1 MLQEIISE
9 LPLIVAGTG
18 LETRLRE
25 FIAADEGHF
34 PVVISDSNTC
44 SIAKH
49 FIGLVGLND
58 EAILHITLPAGES
71 SKSLDHATI
80 IWKNLLQ
87 SGLGRNTLLIAIGG
101 GMVCDLTGF
110 VASVFMRGVPFC
122 LVPTSLLAMADASVG
137 GKTGINFGGV
147 KNILGTFNEASA
159 VFIDFNCLSGLPAD
173 ERLSGI
179 AEIIKH
185 QLLLG
190 NKLKNTV
197 NNCMGDHVASY
208 ILQTVK
214 HKWEITRLD
223 FRENNIRETLNLG
236 HTTAHA
242 LEALYFEK
250 NLELL
255 HGFAVA
261 AGLLVESFLAEA
273 WFSGDID
280 LIYHQELRQE
290 ILENFPPV
298 HFEEAEIPQIIN
310 WMYNDKKNRSSSP
323 AFSLLRAPAS
333 CKTQCRPSEVLIRTA
348 LSNYLQHARIN

>member
-9 LPLIVAGTG
+9 HPLIVAGAG
-18 LETRLRE
+18 LESRLKE
-25 FIAADEGHF
+25 YIAAHEGHF
-34 PVVISDSNTC
+34 PVFISDSNTC

-49 FIGLVGLND
+49 FIAFLSLNS
-58 EAILHITLPAGES
+58 EKILHIILPAGES
-71 SKSLDHATI
+71 SKSLEHAATI
-80 IWKNLLQ
+80 WQNLLQ
-87 SGLGRNTLLIAIGG
+87 SGGGRNTLLIAVGG

-137 GKTGINFGGV
+137 GKTGINFRGV
-147 KNILGTFNEASA
+147 KNVLGTFNEANA

-190 NKLKNTV
+190 NKLKNIV
-197 NNCMGDHVASY
+197 NNCMDNHVASH

-223 FRENNIRETLNLG
+223 FRENNLRETLNLG

-261 AGLLVESFLAEA
+261 AGLLIESFLAEA
-273 WFSGDID
+273 WFSGDFD
-280 LIYHQELRQE
+280 LSYHQELRQE
-290 ILENFPPV
+290 IVENFPPV
-298 HFEEAEIPQIIN
+298 HFQEADVPQIIN
-310 WMYNDKKNRSSSP
+310 WMYSDKKNRSSSP
-323 AFSLLRAPAS
+323 AFSLLSSPANCS
-333 CKTQCRPSEVLIRTA
+333 IQCRPSEELIRTA